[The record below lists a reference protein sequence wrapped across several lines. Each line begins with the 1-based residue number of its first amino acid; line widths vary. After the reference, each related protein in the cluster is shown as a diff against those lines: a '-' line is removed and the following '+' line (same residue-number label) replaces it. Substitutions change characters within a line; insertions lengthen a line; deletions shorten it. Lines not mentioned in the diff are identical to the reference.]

1 MRRFVLIAMFI
12 TGSVASVMAQTDAKA
27 KSILAEVSK
36 KYRSYDVIKTDF
48 TFTLDNPQAKVK
60 ETQVGTLYA
69 KSKANKYKVVLKA
82 QELISD
88 GRNQWTYSKADKEV
102 QLSEVDN
109 SPNALNPAQIFT
121 IYEKGNFKT
130 GACILEESKVVVVNK
145 FSNVES
151 KINSLAQLLQNIQT
165 DESMLDEKQ
174 KQFLYVLKQT
184 SLQL

>member
-1 MRRFVLIAMFI
+1 MSL
-12 TGSVASVMAQTDAKA
+12 
-27 KSILAEVSK
+27 
-36 KYRSYDVIKTDF
+36 SYTQH
-48 TFTLDNPQAKVK
+48 TLEKLEQLLKCL
-60 ETQVGTLYA
+60 E
-69 KSKANKYKVVLKA
+69 YKV
-82 QELISD
+82 
-88 GRNQWTYSKADKEV
+88 R
-102 QLSEVDN
+102 
-109 SPNALNPAQIFT
+109 
-121 IYEKGNFKT
+121 YEKGNFKT